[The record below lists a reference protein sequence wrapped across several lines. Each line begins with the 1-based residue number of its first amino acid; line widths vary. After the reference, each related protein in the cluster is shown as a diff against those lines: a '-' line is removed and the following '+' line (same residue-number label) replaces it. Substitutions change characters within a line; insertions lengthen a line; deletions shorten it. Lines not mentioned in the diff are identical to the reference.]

1 MHVCCLQVLANLCL
15 LLDILARLFETH
27 EQQSRP
33 AASGQTR
40 DQGSATQLPSSR
52 DVSVPAFCC
61 TADLMYKVT
70 PQLLQSVL
78 ALTSEDHSAGYT
90 ASFFQYAALLEL
102 INRYQSP
109 MCSDAATAGQG
120 QPAGATA
127 SAAQAAAA
135 EGQEASG
142 LLDRQAEQRPEQ
154 GQKQQAEYMA
164 ALQQAVKTGFGVGP
178 IAMVLNPLP
187 LIQSVCLNHRTQQQ
201 EYPPA
206 LHWMV
211 STSSRLLRVVG
222 WRASTN

>member
-1 MHVCCLQVLANLCL
+1 
-15 LLDILARLFETH
+15 
-27 EQQSRP
+27 
-33 AASGQTR
+33 
-40 DQGSATQLPSSR
+40 
-52 DVSVPAFCC
+52 
-61 TADLMYKVT
+61 MYKVT

-78 ALTSEDHSAGYT
+78 GLTAEDYSAGFT

-109 MCSDAATAGQG
+109 VCSDAATAGQG

-127 SAAQAAAA
+127 SAAQAAA
-135 EGQEASG
+135 EWQEASG

-154 GQKQQAEYMA
+154 GQQQQAEFMA
-164 ALQQAVKTGFGVGP
+164 ALQQAVKTGYGVGP

-211 STSSRLLRVVG
+211 GTLSSLLRVVG
-222 WRASTN
+222 SGVLLHNSAQA